1 MSRYQDTHAM
11 RKMLSMELGKETS
24 ADTAQRLKEVLLKVL
39 RCHSAGQSG
48 SSVYMN
54 RSLWIVISGCE
65 S

>member
-1 MSRYQDTHAM
+1 M